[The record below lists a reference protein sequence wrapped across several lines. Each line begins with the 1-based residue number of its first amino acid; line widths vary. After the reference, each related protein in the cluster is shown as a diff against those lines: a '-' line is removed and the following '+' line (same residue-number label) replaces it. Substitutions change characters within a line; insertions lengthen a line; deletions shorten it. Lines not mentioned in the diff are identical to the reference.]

1 MRQIIL
7 LVIGLIG
14 GAALSQA
21 PEFLQQYRQN
31 LNGEVRGLSRSI
43 SRFER
48 AAPQSGSR
56 SDALVLTVQDRDR
69 LAEHERRLEE
79 SGPFLRLVEFA
90 RDYDPDA
97 AEATFDRFEPAV
109 PVTLE
114 GAAHAAAGFVGLRA
128 LGVLLLGGLAA
139 LGLRRRTA

>member
-7 LVIGLIG
+7 LVVGLIG

-31 LNGEVRGLSRSI
+31 LNGEIRGLSRSVD
-43 SRFER
+43 RFER
-48 AAPQSGSR
+48 AQAGGATR

-79 SGPFLRLVEFA
+79 AGPFLRLVEFA
-90 RDYDPDA
+90 RGYDADA
-97 AEATFDRFEPAV
+97 AEAAFDRFEPAV

-114 GAAHAAAGFVGLRA
+114 GAAHAAAGFFGFRA
-128 LGVLLLGGLAA
+128 LGVLLFGGLAA
-139 LGLRRRTA
+139 LGLRRRAA